1 MLSFLTKIPL
11 LLFIGC
17 FFWGV
22 LIGSPLKCHAQTFS
36 NEGILSQQNGD
47 NLNTIDQTMT
57 AFENATQLMKIHAL
71 ILAKNAAEAQ
81 QREEETK
88 DRAKAE
94 TFYYQVFLTDSYAPM
109 KKHVWK

>member
-47 NLNTIDQTMT
+47 NSNTIDQTMT
-57 AFENATQLMKIHAL
+57 ANVCNSSSPHAVP
-71 ILAKNAAEAQ
+71 KSSF
-81 QREEETK
+81 
-88 DRAKAE
+88 DR
-94 TFYYQVFLTDSYAPM
+94 
-109 KKHVWK
+109 